1 MFLLEDD
8 TLALGDQV
16 DSLDLLVTR
25 FAEHRDPP
33 HLLRVL
39 GDEISIRE
47 NDIDIDIVINK
58 SIYPTVPFLIF
69 TPCGARA
76 ITGLPSSSPVSIA
89 ITKSFN

>member
-25 FAEHRDPP
+25 LAEHRDPP

-47 NDIDIDIVINK
+47 CDVIMVIIK